1 MVVVVVAA
9 EAAPV
14 HAKRP
19 AGDGAGR
26 AESTVDGAFG
36 RMSVEDTKSGRAV
49 KCCVAS
55 MTSTALPVPLPARPG
70 GVFRQ

>member
-1 MVVVVVAA
+1 MVVA

-36 RMSVEDTKSGRAV
+36 RMSVGDTKSGRGV
-49 KCCVAS
+49 KVLRCINDVDS
-55 MTSTALPVPLPARPG
+55 PAHPPPG
-70 GVFRQ
+70 LAGRGSFPQ

>member
-26 AESTVDGAFG
+26 AESTVDEAFG
-36 RMSVEDTKSGRAV
+36 RMSVGDTKSGLAV
-49 KCCVAS
+49 KCCVAPS
-55 MTSTALPVPLPARPG
+55 GITPIDAPEKTL
-70 GVFRQ
+70 